1 MVRACFRALSG
12 TTVRAPQTVA
22 VVLDLTHGALFP
34 VTITEFY
41 YVTTVKELLEN
52 VSLTLW
58 NKANLSYEHL
68 K

>member
-1 MVRACFRALSG
+1 MTPCVVRACLRALSG

-52 VSLTLW
+52 V
-58 NKANLSYEHL
+58 
-68 K
+68 